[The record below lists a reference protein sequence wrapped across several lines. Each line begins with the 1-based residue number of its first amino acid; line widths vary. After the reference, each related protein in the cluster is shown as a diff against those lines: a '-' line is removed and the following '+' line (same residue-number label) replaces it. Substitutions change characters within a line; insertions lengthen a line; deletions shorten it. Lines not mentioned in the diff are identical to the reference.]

1 MHMADRLEALAR
13 DVNTFAEE
21 DADLA
26 RQMARDVRADH
37 LAAQVE
43 TARLEEVEARVEEAE
58 RRRRAEVEARR
69 EIERREERETQ
80 ARLAED
86 ARLAAGIQASPSD
99 ASTRDASEGPGIAF
113 LAKRERAR
121 ARAQNLPTLFD
132 LDAMPDEVAGC
143 VLRQMGAYELA
154 ATSCVNKRFRQ
165 LARTDDALWRRLQ
178 LTAGRH
184 PRWRVDGSWREAFF
198 QGAGKIDANWRRG
211 KFRRLEHRLHSEYTG
226 AVSMA
231 GDLACSGS
239 ADHDLAIFGL
249 PPRARGTPLQ
259 GVGLLWERQLGRCVG
274 HSEPVTCVKLVGGD
288 RSGSEDGK
296 FSPPTLAV
304 SGTARGEMRVWS
316 LSSMPTCP
324 WDAEDDETWGDM
336 ATPGGVHDTTT
347 PIRVP
352 CVETR
357 LLTTPETGQPHAQ
370 FFDVSARGRSGDG
383 GFGSVATAGA
393 EHGAGVHVYDSNRWG
408 AAVVRVPGFDAGVYG
423 VSWGRGGQGYD
434 EHVVHAAC
442 SDGIVRRWDVRA
454 PGQGAR
460 LDSASVGESTGR
472 NRRVARCVD
481 ADGGL
486 FAFGSAAGAV
496 AVHDARVPG
505 TPLATPRRVH
515 SDCVN
520 AVAIDA
526 RLGRVVSGGDD
537 CQVAIQRLPLTL
549 EDAQVASAQTPQGVL
564 GVAFDHSRLVIG
576 CEDSTVRVFD
586 AELGEGFVDGEA
598 LKQAMRELNRRTQGA
613 GSILH
618 RQRRE
623 RDGR

>member
-13 DVNTFAEE
+13 DVHTFAEE

-43 TARLEEVEARVEEAE
+43 TARLKEVEARVEEAE

-69 EIERREERETQ
+69 TIERREERETQ
-80 ARLAED
+80 ARLAEN

-211 KFRRLEHRLHSEYTG
+211 KFRRLEHRLHSEYT
-226 AVSMA
+226 ACVSMC

-274 HSEPVTCVKLVGGD
+274 HSEPVTCVKLVSGGD
-288 RSGSEDGK
+288 RSGSEDGN

-370 FFDVSARGRSGDG
+370 FFDVSARGSSGDG

-423 VSWGRGGQGYD
+423 
-434 EHVVHAAC
+434 EFIFMC
-442 SDGIVRRWDVRA
+442 VRA
-454 PGQGAR
+454 I
-460 LDSASVGESTGR
+460 
-472 NRRVARCVD
+472 
-481 ADGGL
+481 GL
-486 FAFGSAAGAV
+486 TS
-496 AVHDARVPG
+496 
-505 TPLATPRRVH
+505 
-515 SDCVN
+515 C
-520 AVAIDA
+520 
-526 RLGRVVSGGDD
+526 
-537 CQVAIQRLPLTL
+537 
-549 EDAQVASAQTPQGVL
+549 
-564 GVAFDHSRLVIG
+564 
-576 CEDSTVRVFD
+576 
-586 AELGEGFVDGEA
+586 FV
-598 LKQAMRELNRRTQGA
+598 
-613 GSILH
+613 
-618 RQRRE
+618 
-623 RDGR
+623 

>member
-13 DVNTFAEE
+13 DVHTFAEE

-43 TARLEEVEARVEEAE
+43 TARLKEVEARVEEAE

-69 EIERREERETQ
+69 TIERREERETQ
-80 ARLAED
+80 ARLAEN

-211 KFRRLEHRLHSEYTG
+211 KFRRLEHRLHSEYT
-226 AVSMA
+226 ACVSMK

-274 HSEPVTCVKLVGGD
+274 HSEPVTCVKLVSGGD
-288 RSGSEDGK
+288 RSGSEEGN

-336 ATPGGVHDTTT
+336 GTPGGVHDTSS
-347 PIRVP
+347 PARVP

-370 FFDVSARGRSGDG
+370 FFDVSARGSSPASVQSRRRARSTARGSTCTIPTGGARRLSASRASTPASTVCRGDG
-383 GFGSVATAGA
+383 VARGTMNTW
-393 EHGAGVHVYDSNRWG
+393 STP
-408 AAVVRVPGFDAGVYG
+408 RVPTVSSGVG
-423 VSWGRGGQGYD
+423 TS
-434 EHVVHAAC
+434 A
-442 SDGIVRRWDVRA
+442 RRDRA
-454 PGQGAR
+454 PGWTAR
-460 LDSASVGESTGR
+460 PSASPRGGTGGWRGASTR
-472 NRRVARCVD
+472 TA
-481 ADGGL
+481 
-486 FAFGSAAGAV
+486 GS
-496 AVHDARVPG
+496 
-505 TPLATPRRVH
+505 
-515 SDCVN
+515 
-520 AVAIDA
+520 
-526 RLGRVVSGGDD
+526 
-537 CQVAIQRLPLTL
+537 
-549 EDAQVASAQTPQGVL
+549 
-564 GVAFDHSRLVIG
+564 SRLA
-576 CEDSTVRVFD
+576 RR
-586 AELGEGFVDGEA
+586 LA
-598 LKQAMRELNRRTQGA
+598 LFTW
-613 GSILH
+613 
-618 RQRRE
+618 
-623 RDGR
+623 

>member
-13 DVNTFAEE
+13 DVHTFAEE

-43 TARLEEVEARVEEAE
+43 TARLKEVEARVEEAE

-80 ARLAED
+80 ARLAEN

-211 KFRRLEHRLHSEYTG
+211 KFRRLEHRLHSEYT
-226 AVSMA
+226 ACVDMK

-274 HSEPVTCVKLVGGD
+274 HSEPVTCVKLVSSGD
-288 RSGSEDGK
+288 VRDD

-336 ATPGGVHDTTT
+336 GTPGGVHDTTT

-370 FFDVSARGRSGDG
+370 FFDVSARGGSGDG

-423 VSWGRGGQGYD
+423 EFIFMCVWAIGMTSCF
-434 EHVVHAAC
+434 VH
-442 SDGIVRRWDVRA
+442 
-454 PGQGAR
+454 
-460 LDSASVGESTGR
+460 
-472 NRRVARCVD
+472 RRVVGKGR
-481 ADGGL
+481 
-486 FAFGSAAGAV
+486 
-496 AVHDARVPG
+496 PG
-505 TPLATPRRVH
+505 
-515 SDCVN
+515 
-520 AVAIDA
+520 
-526 RLGRVVSGGDD
+526 
-537 CQVAIQRLPLTL
+537 
-549 EDAQVASAQTPQGVL
+549 
-564 GVAFDHSRLVIG
+564 
-576 CEDSTVRVFD
+576 VR
-586 AELGEGFVDGEA
+586 
-598 LKQAMRELNRRTQGA
+598 
-613 GSILH
+613 
-618 RQRRE
+618 
-623 RDGR
+623 